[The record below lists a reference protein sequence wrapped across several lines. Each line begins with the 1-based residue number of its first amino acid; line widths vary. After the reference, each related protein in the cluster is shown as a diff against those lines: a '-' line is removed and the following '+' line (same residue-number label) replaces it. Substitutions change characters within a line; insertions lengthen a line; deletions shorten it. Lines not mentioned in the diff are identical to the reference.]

1 MTCLELY
8 KNFQQ
13 AIHALLQKLGFLSAV
28 HVSVLSNRYNE
39 LMQSISVRYIFMYIF
54 QCLRDSRDLWHH
66 QVIFRT
72 FIVTHLMQNLMSLF
86 IRSTFQYFMGWSF
99 ILENFKFNL
108 FNKGGMGHVGGDKT
122 FGKVIK
128 PNFSNKGLSSSN
140 FNNHISIRKMF
151 SK

>member
-1 MTCLELY
+1 MTLLELY

-108 FNKGGMGHVGGDKT
+108 FNKGGMGHVGG
-122 FGKVIK
+122 GGGIK
-128 PNFSNKGLSSSN
+128 LLGRSSN
-140 FNNHISIRKMF
+140 PISAIKD
-151 SK
+151 